1 MTASTASPDSSS
13 KAPGLDERARRAA
26 AVAAILLPLAVILL
40 VLAVILLVLAV
51 AGRQSVM
58 VLLLTTLCITVV
70 LAAIYWFLA
79 DHGVRRWL
87 AGFLAVLA
95 PVLLVVVDVKNHLL
109 WLVLVAY
116 CLLSVA
122 LLLARYALRPDP
134 DEWHLPEHPA
144 APPRR
149 PFLLVNP
156 RSGGGKA
163 ARFGLPER
171 AAALGA
177 RVALLEPG
185 DDVAALARAAVA
197 EGADALAVAG
207 GDGTQALVAQVAAE
221 CDVPLVVVAAGTRN
235 HFALDLGL
243 DREDPRRSLDALGA
257 DAVELRV
264 DLGMVGGHPF
274 VNNASFG
281 AYAAIVQSPAY
292 RDDKRGTTLE
302 LLPDLIT
309 GQRGPHLHVSADGT
323 TQGPADGARDD
334 GEGGFVMDAPQ
345 ALLVSNNPYEAA
357 DIAGTDRRAR
367 LDTGRLG
374 VLGVKVTSAWQ
385 ASRLLRPRHRTGV
398 RRAEATA
405 VVVEADAP
413 EIPVGVDGEAMLLP
427 VPVRCTL
434 LPGALR
440 VRVPA
445 DRPGIRPPRG
455 RLDVDRLWHLAVDG
469 VR

>member
-1 MTASTASPDSSS
+1 VGA
-13 KAPGLDERARRAA
+13 L
-26 AVAAILLPLAVILL
+26 LLPLATL
-40 VLAVILLVLAV
+40 LLVLAV
-51 AGRQSVM
+51 AGRASVM
-58 VLLLTTLCITVV
+58 VLLLTTVCICVV
-70 LAAIYWFLA
+70 LAAVYWFLA

-87 AGFLAVLA
+87 AGFLAVVA
-95 PVLLVVVDVKNHLL
+95 PVLLVVVDVMHHLL

-122 LLLARYALRPDP
+122 LLLARFALRPDP

-144 APPRR
+144 PPPRR
-149 PFLLVNP
+149 AFLVVNP

-163 ARFGLPER
+163 GRFGLPER

-177 RVALLEPG
+177 RVKLLEPG

-197 EGADALAVAG
+197 GGADALAVAG

-221 CDVPLVVVAAGTRN
+221 CDVPLVVVASGTRN

-243 DREDPRRSLDALGA
+243 DLEDPRRCLDALGE

-264 DLGMVGGHPF
+264 DLGLVGGHPF

-292 RDDKRGTTLE
+292 RDDKRRTTLE
-302 LLPDLIT
+302 LLPDLIA
-309 GQRGPHLHVSADGT
+309 GQRGPHLHVTADGSADGSAGGST
-323 TQGPADGARDD
+323 DGAT
-334 GEGGFVMDAPQ
+334 GGSTAGSAHGSSGRFVMDAPQ

-374 VLGVKVTSAWQ
+374 VLSVKVTSAWQ

-398 RRAEATA
+398 QRAEATE
-405 VVVEADAP
+405 VVVQADAD

-434 LPGALR
+434 LPRALR

-469 VR
+469 VG